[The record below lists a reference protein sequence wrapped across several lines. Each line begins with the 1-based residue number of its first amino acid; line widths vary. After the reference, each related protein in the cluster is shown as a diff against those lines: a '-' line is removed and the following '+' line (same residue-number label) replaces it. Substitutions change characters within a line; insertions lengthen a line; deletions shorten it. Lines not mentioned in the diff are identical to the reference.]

1 MAEIKETLKLEDG
14 FSPVLDNFLNRLEKL
29 EKAQNILIDNFRDT
43 NDRTDDFNNKIE
55 RLDRSV
61 GKLADGGLD
70 RLWRKLLA
78 IGTAYFG
85 LRALQRTAFA
95 GLNSLDE
102 EYRLSNQFTTSI
114 EDGGAIRDKARAK
127 GNEYGISTNEALSVN
142 NSISKITT
150 DLNKFDG
157 FWKLG
162 ERLASIN
169 PNVSISQATNQ
180 LSSSIKS
187 RNVNG
192 LLDSMGIVANS
203 TQRANMNRQLQFGQY
218 EGVLKQIKELAE
230 ASGATQEAVDRM
242 LSSPMQKLNRIS
254 ATFQNTFARAGEF
267 IIQGLSPAIDFL
279 NEFIQTEEF
288 EAFMNTIARGFY
300 LLGRAIGTIGTYLL
314 QNRDAIMDMLKK
326 LTIGLTAFLG
336 VMGALKIATI
346 AATVAQW
353 NFNMAAWANPVGL
366 ITLAVTGLIAALVAL
381 ATYLTKFVDESSSTF
396 ERFIG
401 VIAALG
407 AGIYNIIVY
416 VINIVIEKVNNL
428 LRLFGMF
435 GNFLYNVFK
444 MPVESIKVLMADLFD
459 FITEKINGML
469 SGLGNVIGKVGE
481 LLNIEW
487 AKNAGISLSGVGERI
502 GNFGQA
508 NKDNTLAAAKE
519 KGYTQIFNTEDWIN
533 KLGYK
538 DIGGAYE
545 SGTEFAKSLSEM
557 TDKIT
562 TSFRQFTGKQDKTN
576 ELLYNTNM
584 LLDKDSWMDQFS
596 EFAVGDAEM
605 RKMLNVNSENKINPH
620 YEFNINGSNLSKA
633 ELEALLKKIMSENN
647 NALYKNYGRID
658 YK

>member
-1 MAEIKETLKLEDG
+1 MAEIKETLRLEDG
-14 FSPVLDNFLNRLEKL
+14 FSPVLDSFLSRLEKL
-29 EKAQNILIDNFRDT
+29 EKAQNILLDNFKDT
-43 NDRTDDFNNKIE
+43 NDRTDEFNNKIE
-55 RLDRSV
+55 KLDRSV

-85 LRALQRTAFA
+85 LRALQRTAFQ

-102 EYRLSNQFTTSI
+102 EYRLSNQFATSI

-142 NSISKITT
+142 SSISKITT

-162 ERLASIN
+162 EKLASIN
-169 PNVSISQATNQ
+169 PNVSVSQATNQ
-180 LSSSIKS
+180 LASGIKG

-192 LLDSMGIVANS
+192 ILDSMGIVANS
-203 TQRANMNRQLQFGQY
+203 TQRANMNRQLQFGEY
-218 EGVLKQIKELAE
+218 EAVIKQINELAE

-242 LSSPMQKLNRIS
+242 LSSPLQKLNRIS

-267 IIQGLSPAIDFL
+267 IIEGLTPAIDFL
-279 NEFIQTEEF
+279 SEFIQTKEF
-288 EAFMNTIARGFY
+288 EAFMDTIARGFY

-326 LTIGLTAFLG
+326 LTIGLTIFVG
-336 VMGALKIATI
+336 IMGALKLATI

-353 NFNMAAWANPVGL
+353 KFNMAAWANPVGL
-366 ITLAVTGLIAALVAL
+366 ITLAVIGLTAALVAL
-381 ATYLTKFVDESSSTF
+381 ATYLTKFVDEGSSTF

-401 VIAALG
+401 VLAALG
-407 AGIYNIIVY
+407 AGIYNIFVY
-416 VINIVIEKVNNL
+416 VINNIIEGINNL

-435 GNFLYNVFK
+435 GNFFFNVFK
-444 MPVESIKVLMADLFD
+444 LPIESIKVLMASLFD
-459 FITEKINGML
+459 FITEKINGL
-469 SGLGNVIGKVGE
+469 LGGLGGAVGKLGE
-481 LLNIEW
+481 LLNIDW
-487 AKNAGISLSGVGERI
+487 AKNAGQSLSGLGDKI
-502 GNFGQA
+502 GNFGQQ
-508 NKDNTLAAAKE
+508 NKENTLAAAKE
-519 KGYTQIFNTEDWIN
+519 KGYTELFNTEDILN

-538 DIGGAYE
+538 DITSAYS
-545 SGTEFAKSLSEM
+545 SGTEFAKNLTEM

-562 TSFRQFTGKQDKTN
+562 TSFRQFSGKQDKTN
-576 ELLYNTNM
+576 DLLYNTNM

-605 RKMLNVNSENKINPH
+605 RKMMNVNSENKINPN
-620 YEFNINGSNLSKA
+620 YNINIDAAGMSKE
-633 ELEALLKKIMSENN
+633 ELEKMLKKVMAENN
-647 NALYKNYGRID
+647 SELYKNYGRL
-658 YK
+658 YYR